1 MKEALR
7 KKFFIHYNES
17 VDKSSKKGRIDKESL
32 GKDIEKTLGQILI
45 TLCQIEWTTRMKNA
59 LKEMETK
66 ADSVRQVKKLWGQKT
81 TTLVECVEKQGLS
94 NRERSKIIALIII
107 EEHNRD
113 VIEKIAANKA
123 VNNPNHFEWQS
134 QLKFEKDESITE
146 GTD

>member
-1 MKEALR
+1 
-7 KKFFIHYNES
+7 
-17 VDKSSKKGRIDKESL
+17 
-32 GKDIEKTLGQILI
+32 
-45 TLCQIEWTTRMKNA
+45 MKNA

-66 ADSVRQVKKLWGQKT
+66 PDAVRQVKKLWGQKT

-123 VNNPNHFEWQS
+123 VNNPNHFEW
-134 QLKFEKDESITE
+134 
-146 GTD
+146 